1 MMLGPSPPPA
11 GLVKLHVELKG
22 AEKLVVGV
30 PLVELSD
37 FFPEGEREK
46 QHYRYLHIVY

>member
-1 MMLGPSPPPA
+1 MMLSPSLPPA

-22 AEKLVVGV
+22 AEILVVWV

-37 FFPEGEREK
+37 FFPEGERERSNITDI
-46 QHYRYLHIVY
+46 YI